1 MTLTQLRYL
10 IAVEKYG
17 SFISAAEHCF
27 VTQPTL
33 SLQIQKL
40 EQEMGVEL
48 FDRKRNP
55 VVVTRMGE
63 KIIAQARQVL
73 LEAARL
79 EELYQSDRPPG
90 GSLKLGIIPTVA
102 PALLP
107 HLVRSLSHLSP
118 ELEFRIFEL
127 PTSQIIH
134 RLRGEDLDLG
144 ILATPLEEKDLTE
157 FPLYYEPFVAY
168 YPPGAVPQSP
178 VALKDLNRKPGGDG
192 LFELVLLGEEH
203 CFRNQSLQLCKGRS
217 PARIECGSLDT
228 LRKMV
233 DEGAGMTLLPLLAC
247 DPQDPRVVP
256 FAPPIPGREI
266 SLVHGPGFV
275 KGRLIDL
282 LKELILGPVPP
293 GLRVRGDLDIVGL
306 KNGG

>member
-10 IAVEKYG
+10 IAVEKHG

-40 EQEMGVEL
+40 EQEIGHEL
-48 FDRKRNP
+48 FDRKKSP
-55 VVVTRMGE
+55 ILVTRMGQ
-63 KIIAQARQVL
+63 KIIDQARKVL

-79 EELYQSDRPPG
+79 EELYQSDRPIAG
-90 GSLKLGIIPTVA
+90 QLNLGIIPTVA

-107 HLVRSLSHLSP
+107 HLVRSLSLLSP

-127 PTSQIIH
+127 PTSQIIA
-134 RLRGEDLDLG
+134 RLRSEDLDLG

-168 YPPGAVPQSP
+168 YPPGAVPHSP
-178 VALKDLNRKPGGDG
+178 VSLTNMNRKPGGDG

-228 LRKMV
+228 LRRMV
-233 DEGAGMTLLPLLAC
+233 DEGAGMTLLPLLAS
-247 DPQDPRVVP
+247 DLTHPRVVRLADP
-256 FAPPIPGREI
+256 VPGREI

-275 KGRLIDL
+275 KGRLVEI
-282 LKELILGPVPP
+282 LKELILSPIPP
-293 GLRVRGDLDIVGL
+293 ELYTRGELDIIGLRT
-306 KNGG
+306 